1 MFTVLR
7 PHNAGE
13 ECEMDSNVV
22 SPNSKPGSEIRDDAV
37 ATRREFLRKSV
48 RLTGGAMAAS
58 SLAGLVA
65 CNNVEPSGPD
75 QDVSLRRAPR
85 GGGGYGPIA
94 LDPGG
99 LPFLIPAGFTLRRIS
114 QSGDPMKRAG
124 AGVVPNALDGMAAFA
139 MSNGNV
145 RLIRNHEMRDSAAN
159 SVPFGVKPWDAK
171 AGGGCT
177 SLEVAIDPTT
187 GEPTLVD
194 EFPSITGTHVNCAG
208 GPTPWGTWLTCEETT
223 EGTAAGRE
231 KNHGYVFEIPASAMS
246 EVDPVSLNA
255 MGRFS
260 HEAVAVDTN
269 FGHIYQTEDA
279 GSNSGFYRFIPNVQ
293 GNLAAGGRLQ
303 MLALDGRPQY
313 NSTGGGTPVG
323 VALPASWVDIPDP
336 DPVVLTSTNTSFQQG
351 LTRGGMRFAR
361 LEGCWWSPQDTCTYF
376 NATSGG
382 AAGAG
387 QVWQY
392 RALDA
397 NTGQLT
403 LIFES
408 PSRSVLDSP
417 DNICVSPRGGLVI
430 CEDGGGGQFI
440 RGLTRTG
447 QIFDLVRSEDEVDA
461 TEFAGSC
468 FSPDGRV
475 LFFNTQ
481 GSTSR
486 LGTERGGTF
495 AMWGPWA
502 SGAL

>member
-1 MFTVLR
+1 MESDATALDPTHASDER
-7 PHNAGE
+7 
-13 ECEMDSNVV
+13 
-22 SPNSKPGSEIRDDAV
+22 RDAV
-37 ATRREFLRKSV
+37 SSRRDFLRKSA
-48 RLTGGAMAAS
+48 RMTGGAMAATT
-58 SLAGLVA
+58 LAGLVA
-65 CNNVEPSGPD
+65 CNDVEPAGPNG
-75 QDVSLRRAPR
+75 DVALRRAAR
-85 GGGGYGPIA
+85 GNGGYGPINP
-94 LDPGG
+94 DPGG
-99 LPFLIPAGFTLRRIS
+99 LPFFIPAGFQLRLIS
-114 QSGDPMKRAG
+114 QAGDPMRRPG
-124 AGVVPNALDGMAAFA
+124 AGPVPNALDGMAAFPMA
-139 MSNGNV
+139 NGNV

-159 SVPFGVKPWDAK
+159 SVPLGTNPFDRR

-177 SLEVAIDPTT
+177 SLEVRIDPVTL
-187 GEPTLVD
+187 EPTVVD
-194 EFPSITGTHVNCAG
+194 EFVSISGTQVNCAG
-208 GPTPWGTWLTCEETT
+208 GPTPWGSWLTCEETT
-223 EGTAAGRE
+223 EGIAGGRE
-231 KNHGYVFEIPASAMS
+231 KNHGYVFEIPADATG
-246 EVDPVSLNA
+246 EVAPVALTA

-269 FGHIYQTEDA
+269 FGHVYQTEDA
-279 GSNSGFYRFIPNVQ
+279 GTSSGFYRYIPNQ
-293 GNLAAGGRLQ
+293 LGNMASGGRLQ

-323 VALPASWVDIPDP
+323 VPLPAIWVDIADP
-336 DPVVLTSTNTSFQQG
+336 DPVTLTAANTCFQQG
-351 LTRGGMRFAR
+351 LARGGTRFAR
-361 LEGCWWSPQDTCTYF
+361 LEGCWWSSTDNCTYF

-392 RALDA
+392 RAVDV

-430 CEDGGGGQFI
+430 CEDGQGGQFI

-447 QIFDLVRSEDEVDA
+447 QIFDLVRSADELDA

-481 GSTSR
+481 GSTTR

-495 AMWGPWA
+495 ALSGPWTT
-502 SGAL
+502 GAL